1 MYTFEHKGQISC
13 NINCDSNKH
22 LNKLK
27 GNKMQTLTLSTFTLD
42 QDNTFVIEVK
52 GYSRMKRMTVLL
64 KQGYHKKGDGIYW
77 GLQGGSC
84 LKSEYTAKDNEER
97 ARLAA
102 MTPIRKGDIVLIDGV
117 EYKAN
122 VLGDFSDCAIF
133 EKV

>member
-1 MYTFEHKGQISC
+1 
-13 NINCDSNKH
+13 
-22 LNKLK
+22 
-27 GNKMQTLTLSTFTLD
+27 MQTLTLSTFTLD
-42 QDNTFVIEVK
+42 QDNTFIIEVK
-52 GYSRMKRMTVLL
+52 GYSRMKRMTVSL

-77 GLQGGSC
+77 GLQGCAC
-84 LKSEYTAKDNEER
+84 LKSEYTAKDNEEQ

-102 MTPIRKGDIVLIDGV
+102 MTPIRKGDIVLIDGI